1 MVMTMVGFLPA
12 SAAPFPGTVSGVVRD
27 SRGTPQMGAMVELL
41 ASDATVVSRVYTNVR
56 GAFTFDHIFP
66 GTYQI
71 KATGDSFLPT
81 LREDLRLASRSK
93 LVVNL
98 TLAPGAAPL
107 AR

>member
-1 MVMTMVGFLPA
+1 MVMTLVVLLPA

-27 SRGTPQMGAMVELL
+27 SRGTPQMGAMVELM
-41 ASDATVVSRVYTNVR
+41 AADATVVARAYTNVR
-56 GAFTFDHIFP
+56 GSFTFNHIYP

-98 TLAPGAAPL
+98 TLST
-107 AR
+107 